1 MLESFVAFW
10 QVHLPILSILLPAAT
25 AFALILIGHPSADS
39 SKNTKRLHIRR
50 WLSGLSTVAGLLLA
64 IDLVLQANTG
74 QISTYYLGEWAAP
87 FGISLTLDRLSAM
100 MVLLTYLLAIPVFW
114 YACGG
119 WDQQGRFFHTMFH
132 FQLMGI
138 CGAFLTGDLFNL
150 FVFFEILLLAS
161 YVLLLHGQ
169 GSTRFKIGVHYVV
182 INLLAS
188 ALFLVGLAL
197 IYGNVGSLN
206 MVDVAR
212 LVPQLD
218 PDQYALVQ
226 AGSMILLVVF
236 GIKAAILPLSFWLPN
251 TYAAAAPPI
260 AALFAI
266 MTKVGIYSIL
276 RVNATVFGVTPD
288 QSGFHMTDW
297 LLPIALLSS
306 LAGVLGALTA
316 SNLRRMTGYMMLAS
330 IGTILTGIA
339 LFSVQA
345 WSAVLFY
352 LPQSTLVIAA
362 FYLLA
367 EWIGSQRE
375 SIADALNPSWP
386 VYQPVLLGLLSL
398 LLMMM
403 LAGLP
408 PFAGF
413 LGKIMLLQSAAGIP
427 SYGFVFL
434 VVILSSI
441 LGLIALSRAGILLF
455 WNVDIPDDP
464 AEITRFEQAKA
475 AYQQPKNL
483 PAALLGLTA
492 LLVAMMVFAAP
503 IKQYSNATAFQLKD
517 SLAYQQAILK
527 HDENHNVVSVRL
539 FDPAYL
545 PYVNQ
550 TYNHAVPNN
559 TMADNMADETDL
571 INDQAQLD
579 EDQQIDHAASSFERQ
594 PAGPPHTEAKMEP
607 MEKGHE

>member
-10 QVHLPILSILLPAAT
+10 QVHLPILSIVLPAAT
-25 AFALILIGHPSADS
+25 AFALILIGHPSVDS

-50 WLSGLSTVAGLLLA
+50 WLSGLSTLAGLLLA
-64 IDLVLQANTG
+64 IDLVLQANSG
-74 QISTYYLGEWAAP
+74 QISTYYLGEWSAP

-100 MVLLTYLLAIPVFW
+100 MVLLTYLLALPVFW

-119 WDQQGRFFHTMFH
+119 WDQQGRFFHVMFH

-150 FVFFEILLLAS
+150 FVFFEVLLLAS

-212 LVPQLD
+212 LMPQLQA
-218 PDQYALVQ
+218 DQYALAQ
-226 AGSMILLVVF
+226 AGSMLLLVVF

-251 TYAAAAPPI
+251 TYAAAAPPV

-276 RVNATVFGVTPD
+276 RVNATVFGVAPD
-288 QSGFHMTDW
+288 QPGFHMTDW
-297 LLPIALLSS
+297 LLPVALLSS

-339 LFSVQA
+339 LFSEQA
-345 WSAVLFY
+345 WSAALFY
-352 LPQSTLVIAA
+352 LPQSTLVVGA

-367 EWIGSQRE
+367 EWVRSQRE
-375 SIADALNPSWP
+375 TIGDALNPAWP

-413 LGKIMLLQSAAGIP
+413 MGKIMLLQSAAGLSSQAFI
-427 SYGFVFL
+427 FV
-434 VVILSSI
+434 VVILGSI
-441 LGLIALSRAGILLF
+441 LGLVALSRAGILLF
-455 WNVDIPDDP
+455 WHVDTPDDSD
-464 AEITRFEQAKA
+464 EIDRFKQLKA
-475 AYQQPKNL
+475 QYLAPKNL
-483 PAALLGLTA
+483 PIALYSLVI
-492 LLVAMMVFAAP
+492 LLIGMMVFASP
-503 IKQYSNATAFQLKD
+503 IKQYTNATAFQLKD
-517 SLAYQQAILK
+517 TLAYQNAILK
-527 HDENHNVVSVRL
+527 HDENHNVVSIRL

-545 PYVNQ
+545 PYVNH
-550 TYNHAVPNN
+550 TYNREV
-559 TMADNMADETDL
+559 TDNMADETDL
-571 INDQAQLD
+571 ISTEAEVD
-579 EDQQIDHAASSFERQ
+579 EDQQINHPPAQFDAAKTL
-594 PAGPPHTEAKMEP
+594 PKHVEAKMEP
-607 MEKGHE
+607 VEPGHE